1 VSEIRSG
8 SDQDRD
14 SSGRFT
20 PGTSGNPSGRP
31 PGIKDK
37 RVSEREKFLGPILPE
52 AVQQL
57 HEAVKSGEKWAI
69 ELAIS
74 YSLPKPRAVD
84 IDEMEEFEQRLTE
97 LEQIT
102 QGRH

>member
-1 VSEIRSG
+1 MSEIRSG
-8 SDQDRD
+8 ENQDRD
-14 SSGRFT
+14 ASGRFT

-37 RVSEREKFLGPILPE
+37 RISEREKFLGPILPE

-69 ELAIS
+69 ELTIS

-84 IDEMEEFEQRLTE
+84 IDEIEEFEKRLSE

-102 QGRH
+102 LGRH

>member
-1 VSEIRSG
+1 MSEIRSG
-8 SDQDRD
+8 TEQDRD

-57 HEAVKSGEKWAI
+57 NEAVKSGEKWAI
-69 ELAIS
+69 ELTIS

-84 IDEMEEFEQRLTE
+84 VDEMDEFEKRLTE
-97 LEQIT
+97 LETLT